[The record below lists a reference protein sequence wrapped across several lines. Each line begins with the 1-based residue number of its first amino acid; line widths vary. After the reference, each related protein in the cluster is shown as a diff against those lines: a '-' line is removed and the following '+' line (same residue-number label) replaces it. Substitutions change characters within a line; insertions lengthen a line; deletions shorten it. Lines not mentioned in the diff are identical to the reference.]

1 MTDDE
6 KVKATQEV
14 YDAVMKGF
22 PALERAMLN
31 AQGQARQLGYTTT
44 ILGRRRHIPDMRLDE
59 YEFEPMKGYVNPDI
73 DPLDSST
80 LHQKSEIPE
89 RIVESLKYEF
99 SRYKKFGQV
108 VRRTKEL
115 ARQGIRVVNNKR
127 KIGDAKRQCL
137 NSVIQGSAAE
147 MTKMA
152 MLKISNNDEWKK
164 LGGRLLVPVHDELIC
179 EFPIENYKRGA
190 ELLSSLMSEA
200 GDFLPFPINCD
211 VEITRRWYGLEFP
224 CPYDKPDSLT
234 KELTESEIK
243 WVQYMLYEREY
254 LLPLHKEEFGEEF
267 RGDIAKGVD
276 GIWTSALEAYIID
289 YINQYGL
296 QYDEFINHIEKLVLY
311 GTVD

>member
-1 MTDDE
+1 
-6 KVKATQEV
+6 
-14 YDAVMKGF
+14 
-22 PALERAMLN
+22 
-31 AQGQARQLGYTTT
+31 
-44 ILGRRRHIPDMRLDE
+44 
-59 YEFEPMKGYVNPDI
+59 
-73 DPLDSST
+73 
-80 LHQKSEIPE
+80 
-89 RIVESLKYEF
+89 
-99 SRYKKFGQV
+99 
-108 VRRTKEL
+108 
-115 ARQGIRVVNNKR
+115 
-127 KIGDAKRQCL
+127 
-137 NSVIQGSAAE
+137 
-147 MTKMA
+147 
-152 MLKISNNDEWKK
+152 
-164 LGGRLLVPVHDELIC
+164 
-179 EFPIENYKRGA
+179 
-190 ELLSSLMSEA
+190 MSEA

-254 LLPLHKEEFGEEF
+254 LLPLHKEEFGDGF